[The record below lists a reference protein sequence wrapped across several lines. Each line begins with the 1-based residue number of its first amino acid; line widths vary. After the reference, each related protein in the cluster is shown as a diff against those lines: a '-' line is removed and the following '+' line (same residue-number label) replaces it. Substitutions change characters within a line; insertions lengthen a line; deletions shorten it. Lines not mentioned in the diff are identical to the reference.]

1 MSLSRDAEC
10 PAKTGMTDTNLL
22 EQDLYIIKKIVQQRI
37 QPQKCTPIKYPNISP
52 PKSLQVQIEP
62 TWVWFIEAFQGGA
75 VLVCHILL
83 FFLWELIGYCYFKIF
98 SCSTL
103 ALSKIIM
110 LLVIFRL
117 VSQCFMFI
125 SVSHHLWSFQST
137 FHSSLIITW
146 SHFDLR

>member
-10 PAKTGMTDTNLL
+10 PAKTGIWHKSSWARFVYN
-22 EQDLYIIKKIVQQRI
+22 KKDCSTANSTTKVHPNQISKYFS
-37 QPQKCTPIKYPNISP
+37 PQITPSA
-52 PKSLQVQIEP
+52 EP

-125 SVSHHLWSFQST
+125 SVSHHLWSF
-137 FHSSLIITW
+137 
-146 SHFDLR
+146 

>member
-1 MSLSRDAEC
+1 MSLSRDAEY
-10 PAKTGMTDTNLL
+10 PAKTGIWHKSSWARFVYN
-22 EQDLYIIKKIVQQRI
+22 KKDCSTANSTTKVHPNQIS
-37 QPQKCTPIKYPNISP
+37 KYFSP
-52 PKSLQVQIEP
+52 PNHSKCRANLSMIHWGLPRGCCVAMSHP
-62 TWVWFIEAFQGGA
+62 FV
-75 VLVCHILL
+75 
-83 FFLWELIGYCYFKIF
+83 FLWELIGYCYFKIF

-125 SVSHHLWSFQST
+125 SVSHHLWSFQSI

-146 SHFDLR
+146 SHCDLR